1 MLLSFLIS
9 LVFKVLVFSLT
20 PAEFAKEFTSKAE
33 GAELLK
39 IDLLIIQ
46 NLSIDEID
54 LQEKFKDL
62 EEYVFSKHLF
72 ELSEETTKLVP
83 SPKSIVR
90 EEFFT
95 PNLKI
100 LSLTSENEEKQKEYQ
115 QKKVLPYLYERIPF
129 QQEML
134 DMKDN
139 LERSRD
145 FRVLYYNSWYQ
156 PSERKDTTI
165 PVYLEAE
172 KKGKKVYGELKVYK
186 ERFLHL
192 NSNIRL
198 AEKTEVL
205 VNEKVKPNLSN
216 FQTLLN
222 LSTSEEDK
230 IIDENSYWVDTIF
243 NTVRVNLGNFSNFII
258 PNRFIEPV
266 IVEVKDEYEYKDL
279 YEIKKETKLNQD
291 FFNFI
296 DHPYFS
302 ILIRVQEY

>member
-1 MLLSFLIS
+1 M
-9 LVFKVLVFSLT
+9 
-20 PAEFAKEFTSKAE
+20 P
-33 GAELLK
+33 
-39 IDLLIIQ
+39 
-46 NLSIDEID
+46 
-54 LQEKFKDL
+54 
-62 EEYVFSKHLF
+62 
-72 ELSEETTKLVP
+72 P
-83 SPKSIVR
+83 PKSIVR

-129 QQEML
+129 QQEIL

-139 LERSRD
+139 LDRSRD

-243 NTVRVNLGNFSNFII
+243 NTVKVNLGNLSNFII